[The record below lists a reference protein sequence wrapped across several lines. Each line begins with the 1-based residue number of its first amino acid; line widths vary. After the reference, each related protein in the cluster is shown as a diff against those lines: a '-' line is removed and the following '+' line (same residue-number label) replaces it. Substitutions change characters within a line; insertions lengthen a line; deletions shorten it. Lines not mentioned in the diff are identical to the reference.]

1 MFSLKLIGF
10 DFPFPSPHLYPD
22 DAAAP
27 GSDRRGELLHCWRR
41 AEDPGTLGAD
51 DGRSAVEKREI
62 RSIIVKNMINMI
74 KDNQK
79 VEIRL

>member
-41 AEDPGTLGAD
+41 AEDPGPWAQTMGEVPLKKGKYE
-51 DGRSAVEKREI
+51 V
-62 RSIIVKNMINMI
+62 
-74 KDNQK
+74 
-79 VEIRL
+79 